1 MLKKTLTRLDRDFK
15 KSKKLN
21 SNFKNKTITQKAF
34 SLILAQIKI
43 PKKPKLISKYLSL
56 IKY

>member
-1 MLKKTLTRLDRDFK
+1 MLKKASTRLDRDFK

-34 SLILAQIKI
+34 SLILAPIKI
-43 PKKPKLISKYLSL
+43 PKKPKQKQKYLSL
-56 IKY
+56 TKY